1 MSNLE
6 QIIGDIVE
14 NIKELVQNNNI
25 MLSILIGSF
34 IVILESIIPALPLA
48 VFIAINIIA
57 FGNFWGFIISW
68 ISTIIGCSISF
79 WIFRSLKEKIFKRV
93 KKDSRI
99 LKIMRKIGNMNFS
112 HLVVITAMPFTPAF
126 SINIA
131 SGLSEINY
139 KRFLFMIIIAKLSII
154 YFWGFVGTTL
164 LESITDVTVIIKILF
179 LIFITFILSK
189 IVMKHFDI

>member
-14 NIKELVQNNNI
+14 TIKEIVQNNNI
-25 MLSILIGSF
+25 ILSIMVGSF

-48 VFIAINIIA
+48 LFIAINIIA
-57 FGNFWGFIISW
+57 FGNFWGFVISW

-79 WIFRSLKEKIFKRV
+79 LIFRKLKEKISKKV

-99 LKIMRKIGNMNFS
+99 LKIMRKIGNMDFS
-112 HLVVITAMPFTPAF
+112 HLVIITAMPFTPAF

-131 SGLSEINY
+131 AGLSEIRY
-139 KRFLFMIIIAKLSII
+139 KKFLFIVIISKLSII

-164 LESITDVTVIIKILF
+164 LESITDMIVIIKILF
-179 LIFITFILSK
+179 LMVVTFILSK